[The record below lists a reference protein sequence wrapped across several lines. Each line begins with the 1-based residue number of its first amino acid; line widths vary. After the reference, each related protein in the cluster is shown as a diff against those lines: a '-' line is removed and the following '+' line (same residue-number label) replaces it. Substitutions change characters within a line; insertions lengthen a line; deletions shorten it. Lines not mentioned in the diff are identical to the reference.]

1 MFWLAPFQSVY
12 NITLQP
18 LAPFT
23 WFGLSLSTLDIIA
36 TFRLCLVLRQVR
48 ELQWNAHVAQ
58 HGPKAKR
65 EPRSFAKDAFNTL
78 LVVYGGEAAMG
89 PWLGIT
95 PSFMISGTVPIL
107 YILAQAIV
115 EYMPEVPS
123 MSFETELP
131 LAIVDGFTRSF
142 LLCTLVPPTVT
153 QNASALISTSPWALL
168 LSSLLTNSGFFM
180 INTLSAL
187 SPGNF
192 ALTTP
197 TELQPYG
204 WATTDLW
211 CAPAITGLYAF
222 LTHAQPFWADLH
234 GVLATLL
241 GGGVVESGEK
251 GPLGMVLQP
260 VMTPEEARSFCAAIL
275 ATMFT
280 TRAVKNF
287 RPELLPTRW
296 RPVRQVE
303 GGEKEKTQ

>member
-1 MFWLAPFQSVY
+1 
-12 NITLQP
+12 
-18 LAPFT
+18 
-23 WFGLSLSTLDIIA
+23 
-36 TFRLCLVLRQVR
+36 
-48 ELQWNAHVAQ
+48 
-58 HGPKAKR
+58 
-65 EPRSFAKDAFNTL
+65 
-78 LVVYGGEAAMG
+78 
-89 PWLGIT
+89 
-95 PSFMISGTVPIL
+95 
-107 YILAQAIV
+107 
-115 EYMPEVPS
+115 
-123 MSFETELP
+123 
-131 LAIVDGFTRSF
+131 
-142 LLCTLVPPTVT
+142 
-153 QNASALISTSPWALL
+153 
-168 LSSLLTNSGFFM
+168 M

-303 GGEKEKTQ
+303 GESLSILVVLVLPILTVFVLCLGGEKEKTQ